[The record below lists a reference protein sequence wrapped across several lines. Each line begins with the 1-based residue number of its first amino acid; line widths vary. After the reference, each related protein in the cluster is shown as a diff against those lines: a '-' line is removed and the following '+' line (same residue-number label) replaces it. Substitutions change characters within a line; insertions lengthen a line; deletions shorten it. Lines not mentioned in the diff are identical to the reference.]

1 MGPLEMVGRNSA
13 ARLRKISLLT
23 AAVLLPAILRA
34 QIQAIPVNQESAN
47 RGAQFFAQSCA
58 PCHGAEA
65 RGTTTGPDLI
75 RSLVV
80 LHDRAQQLHGAELG
94 PLLQKPPT
102 HNFDLTADQLADLSQ
117 FLTRTINAILR
128 SGYSNTPTEML
139 SGDAKAGEAYFNGAG
154 GCNKCHSAA
163 GDLAGIANRFD
174 AAAMQQRFVFP
185 QTGGGRGRGGPA
197 PAPAKTQVTIT
208 LPSKKTV
215 SGALLRMDD
224 FNVTFTDAA
233 GVRQTVP
240 RTPGTKVEVTDPYAA
255 HVALLDKY
263 TDAEVHNMT
272 AYLETLK

>member
-1 MGPLEMVGRNSA
+1 MGPFKMAGRNA
-13 ARLRKISLLT
+13 AVRLCRIALLT
-23 AAVLLPAILRA
+23 AAVFLPTLLRA

-58 PCHGAEA
+58 PCHGAEG
-65 RGTTTGPDLI
+65 RGTATGPDLI

-94 PLLQKPPT
+94 PLLKKQPT

-117 FLTRTINAILR
+117 FLTRTINGILR
-128 SGYSNTPTEML
+128 SGYSNTPTDML
-139 SGDAKAGEAYFNGAG
+139 SGDPKAGEAYFNGAG
-154 GCNKCHSAA
+154 GCNKCHSPT

-185 QTGGGRGRGGPA
+185 QTGGGRGRGGPL
-197 PAPAKTQVTIT
+197 PATAKTQVTIT
-208 LPSKKTV
+208 LPSKKTL

-233 GVRQTVP
+233 GARQTVP
-240 RTPGTKVEVTDPYAA
+240 RTPGTRVDVTDPYAA

-263 TDAEVHNMT
+263 TDADVHNMT